1 MLTMDG
7 QHQTNKTGPARETS
21 LRTEPPCCPL
31 YAPVWAFSGR
41 GGIRIPLQAFCGLSG
56 ECERSPKSMGELW
69 IRADCGDEIAGS
81 KRVQVKGRVALK
93 SPLARF
99 TPPGKAVRGFRLPP
113 GKSRF

>member
-1 MLTMDG
+1 MRRDE
-7 QHQTNKTGPARETS
+7 NRPFPRV
-21 LRTEPPCCPL
+21 RPCEAL
-31 YAPVWAFSGR
+31 
-41 GGIRIPLQAFCGLSG
+41 CGLFRGRAASVYPCGGFCQRWGSVAASSG
-56 ECERSPKSMGELW
+56 KEPGKPVTAGFQREM
-69 IRADCGDEIAGS
+69 AGS